1 MRAQKAI
8 STLANQGSS
17 GLSNFAHTSQ
27 ADLAA
32 DYCEEIH
39 PACSACVRCELMG
52 ELAPDLLL
60 QGERKQSPMHPQAPF
75 AVK

>member
-27 ADLAA
+27 AELAA

-39 PACSACVRCELMG
+39 PALLCMG
-52 ELAPDLLL
+52 
-60 QGERKQSPMHPQAPF
+60 S
-75 AVK
+75 V